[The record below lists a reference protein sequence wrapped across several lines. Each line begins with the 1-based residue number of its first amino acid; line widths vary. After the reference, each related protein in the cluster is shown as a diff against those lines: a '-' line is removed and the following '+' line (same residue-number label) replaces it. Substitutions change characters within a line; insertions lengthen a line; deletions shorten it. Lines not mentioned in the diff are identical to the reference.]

1 MSETILRVMCLGDVV
16 GRAGSAALE
25 RKLKGWREQWRLD
38 AVIVNA
44 ENAAGGQGIDMA
56 TADGLFRAGADVLT
70 LGDHTYQKKEIKEY
84 LDKNAARILRPANY
98 PPGAPGKGAAIWRSS
113 RGVTIGIAN
122 LMGRAFI
129 GGALDCPFRAID
141 GLLAHE
147 LASADFRIVDFH
159 AEATSEK
166 VAFGLYVD
174 GRVSV
179 VFGTHTHVQTADEAL
194 LPQGTAYI
202 TDLGMCGPQHSVIGM
217 DHETAIT
224 RFVSGLPASYK
235 LGRGDA
241 IVCGIIVELDTEIK
255 SARSIARVREVV
267 RL

>member
-1 MSETILRVMCLGDVV
+1 MRTLCLGDVV

-25 RKLKGWREQWRLD
+25 RKLKTWRDQWKLD
-38 AVIVNA
+38 LVIVNA
-44 ENAAGGQGIDMA
+44 ENAAGGQGIDMV

-84 LDKNAARILRPANY
+84 LDKHITRIIRPANY
-98 PPGAPGKGAAIWRSS
+98 PPGAPGKGVTIWRSPS
-113 RGVTIGIAN
+113 GASLGIVN
-122 LMGRAFI
+122 LMGRTFI
-129 GGALDCPFRAID
+129 GGALDCPFRMID
-141 GLLAHE
+141 TILSDE
-147 LASADFRIVDFH
+147 LTNVDFRIVDFH

-166 VAFGLYVD
+166 CAFGLYVD
-174 GRVSV
+174 GRVNLV
-179 VFGTHTHVQTADEAL
+179 VGTHTHVQTADEGI

-217 DHETAIT
+217 DHETAIG
-224 RFVSGLPASYK
+224 RFVGGLPTSYK

-241 IVCGIIVELDTEIK
+241 IVCGVIAEFDLMSK
-255 SARSIARVREVV
+255 SVKSITRVRELV

>member
-1 MSETILRVMCLGDVV
+1 MRVLCLGDVV

-25 RKLKGWREQWRLD
+25 RKLKSWREQWKLD
-38 AVIVNA
+38 LVIVNA
-44 ENAAGGQGIDMA
+44 ENAAGGQGIDMV
-56 TADGLFRAGADVLT
+56 TADGLFRCGVDILT

-84 LDKNAARILRPANY
+84 LDKNCARIIRPANY
-98 PPGAPGKGAAIWRSS
+98 PPGAPGKGTTIWRSS
-113 RGVTIGIAN
+113 GGVTVGIAN
-122 LMGRAFI
+122 LMGRTFI
-129 GGALDCPFRAID
+129 GGSLDCPFRMID
-141 GLLAHE
+141 ALLADQ
-147 LASADFRIVDFH
+147 LAAVDFRIIDFH

-174 GRVSV
+174 GRVNLIY
-179 VFGTHTHVQTADEAL
+179 GTHTHVQTADEGI
-194 LPQGTAYI
+194 LPQGSAYI

-217 DHETAIT
+217 DHETAIS

-241 IVCGIIVELDTEIK
+241 LVCGVIVELDLESK
-255 SARSIARVREVV
+255 SAKTISRVREVV